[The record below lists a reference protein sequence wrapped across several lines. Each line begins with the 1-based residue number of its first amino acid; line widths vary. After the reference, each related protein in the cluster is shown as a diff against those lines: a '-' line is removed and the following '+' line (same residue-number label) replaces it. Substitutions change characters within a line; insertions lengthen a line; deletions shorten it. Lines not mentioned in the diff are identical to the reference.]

1 MTNGACVEQLEF
13 HWAYTHPVA
22 GNYSLVSFSSVTS
35 KKYVHCD
42 TNAVA
47 LARPIVLPT
56 TEVATSLVSVFV
68 TCAQD

>member
-42 TNAVA
+42 TNA
-47 LARPIVLPT
+47 
-56 TEVATSLVSVFV
+56 
-68 TCAQD
+68 QWH